1 MSIQNYSESPDTI
14 DLHAS
19 YDSSSRKIHI
29 LFTHDTLYSENKYTL
44 FVNEA
49 AVDVTKYL
57 YKKLDDS
64 LVELVEENVEYY
76 LKKDDFVMSNLKL
89 DVIVINRDI
98 RLQGFGDHDGV
109 YTYIYDGYYKHSEG
123 AYLHKIYHN
132 KVPHWELVD
141 EKVEHITKTS
151 LYSSHPY
158 GHSFEPMTHEPL
170 ISSINISGGSLNIG
184 YKSDYEKFIN

>member
-1 MSIQNYSESPDTI
+1 MSIKNYTALEDTI
-14 DLHAS
+14 NLLAS
-19 YDSSSRKIHI
+19 YDSSSQKINFSFSH
-29 LFTHDTLYSENKYTL
+29 TTSYSENKYTL

-49 AVDVTKYL
+49 EVDVTKYL
-57 YKKLDDS
+57 YKKIDDG
-64 LVELVEENVEYY
+64 LVETLEENMEYY
-76 LKKDDFVMSNLKL
+76 LKKEDFVMSNLKL

-98 RLQGFGDHDGV
+98 QLQGFGDHDGL
-109 YTYIYDGYYKHSEG
+109 YTYIYDGYYKHSDG

-132 KVPHWELVD
+132 EVPHWELVD
-141 EKVEHITKTS
+141 VKVNHITKTS
-151 LYSSHPY
+151 LHSSHPY

>member
-1 MSIQNYSESPDTI
+1 MSIQNYTELEDIIT
-14 DLHAS
+14 LQAS

>member
-1 MSIQNYSESPDTI
+1 MSIQNYTELEDTI
-14 DLHAS
+14 NLQAS
-19 YDSSSRKIHI
+19 YDSSSRKIN
-29 LFTHDTLYSENKYTL
+29 LSFTHDTQYSENKYAL
-44 FVNEA
+44 YVNESE
-49 AVDVTKYL
+49 VDIMKYL
-57 YKKLDDS
+57 YKNIDDG
-64 LVELVEENVEYY
+64 LVETLEENMEYY

-98 RLQGFGDHDGV
+98 QLQGFGDHDGV

-132 KVPHWELVD
+132 EVPHWELVD

-158 GHSFEPMTHEPL
+158 GHSFEPMTHEPV
-170 ISSINISGGSLNIG
+170 ICGINISGGSMNVE
-184 YKSDYEKFIN
+184 YYN